1 MVTDAAN
8 ANMNM
13 IRIWGGGIYEDDYFY
28 ELCDRHGIMVWQD
41 FMFACAMYPGD
52 PEFLENVKQEA
63 VDNVIRLR
71 NHPCIALWCG
81 NNEIDAAW
89 RGWGWKR
96 EYTQQQQERI
106 FKAYTDVFHRLLPEV
121 IEKYTDGDDYWP
133 SSPMSGPE
141 IGDHEIRPANRGDNH
156 YWGVW
161 HEKHKFEEYEKIS
174 AVSSV
179 NTVSNPSLNLKPS
192 GNTLYRKITT
202 SNRRSCRLINAVESA
217 TCASGN
223 TWAGIIRY
231 RKISGK
237 CYT

>member
-1 MVTDAAN
+1 MPFPTMFSPQNQSFGLRKNGDGC
-8 ANMNM
+8 
-13 IRIWGGGIYEDDYFY
+13 RKCQYEYDPDLGGGIYEDDYFY

-41 FMFACAMYPGD
+41 FMFACAMYPGN

-121 IEKYTDGDDYWP
+121 IENI
-133 SSPMSGPE
+133 PMETITGLLHRCRDRKSE
-141 IGDHEIRPANRGDNH
+141 TM
-156 YWGVW
+156 
-161 HEKHKFEEYEKIS
+161 K
-174 AVSSV
+174 SV
-179 NTVSNPSLNLKPS
+179 LPT
-192 GNTLYRKITT
+192 G
-202 SNRRSCRLINAVESA
+202 
-217 TCASGN
+217 G
-223 TWAGIIRY
+223 
-231 RKISGK
+231 
-237 CYT
+237 